1 MAVPRVALSR
11 MAARALAAASCWLL
25 LASHA
30 AMAAEEAPKQEG
42 MPQLNFAN
50 PLTTAQVVWLAI
62 IFAVL
67 YLLLSRWA
75 LPQVAEVLEFRAAS
89 IGRDLEAARTAKA
102 EADAAIA
109 ELTAATRSA
118 QAAAQSEIA
127 NAVDAA
133 HRAAA
138 AQAAELNAKLEAQLA
153 GAEARIDA
161 ARKSALGA
169 LREVATDTAQNV
181 VNRLTGSSFD
191 HAKVAAAVNDVLAT
205 RAAA

>member
-1 MAVPRVALSR
+1 MAG
-11 MAARALAAASCWLL
+11 RALAAASCWLL
-25 LASHA
+25 IASHV
-30 AMAAEEAPKQEG
+30 AMAADEPPKQEG

-67 YLLLSRWA
+67 YFLLARWA

-89 IGRDLEAARTAKA
+89 IARDLDAARAAKA
-102 EADAAIA
+102 EADAATA

-118 QAAAQSEIA
+118 QAAAQAEIA

-133 HRAAA
+133 HKAAA
-138 AQAAELNAKLEAQLA
+138 AQAAELNARLEAQLA

-161 ARKSALGA
+161 ARKAALGA
-169 LREVATDTAQNV
+169 LREVATGTAQNV
-181 VNRLTGSSFD
+181 VDRLTGTSFD
-191 HAKVAAAVNDVLAT
+191 HATVAAAVNDVMAT
-205 RAAA
+205 RTAA